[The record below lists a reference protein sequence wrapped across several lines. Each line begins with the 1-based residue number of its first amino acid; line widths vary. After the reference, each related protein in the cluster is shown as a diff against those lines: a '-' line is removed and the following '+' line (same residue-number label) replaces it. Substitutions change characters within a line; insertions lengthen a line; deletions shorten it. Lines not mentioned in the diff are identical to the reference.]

1 MRDGHHLSS
10 GNENEVSEEEE
21 EEEEEEEMM
30 MSLMRL
36 TGISRRLV
44 MHDEWLARLMVHG
57 NICQLNLFQSLR
69 GREGI
74 QDRSRVVGWEGCPY
88 YDQLAISAWI

>member
-1 MRDGHHLSS
+1 VRDGHHLSS
-10 GNENEVSEEEE
+10 GNENEVSDEEEE
-21 EEEEEEEMM
+21 EEEEEEM

-74 QDRSRVVGWEGCPY
+74 QEAESLGGRDVIIM
-88 YDQLAISAWI
+88 IS

>member
-1 MRDGHHLSS
+1 VRDGHHLSS

-21 EEEEEEEMM
+21 EEEEEEI

-44 MHDEWLARLMVHG
+44 MHA
-57 NICQLNLFQSLR
+57 
-69 GREGI
+69 
-74 QDRSRVVGWEGCPY
+74 
-88 YDQLAISAWI
+88 

>member
-1 MRDGHHLSS
+1 VRDGYHLSS

-30 MSLMRL
+30 MLMSLMRL

-44 MHDEWLARLMVHG
+44 MHDEWLA
-57 NICQLNLFQSLR
+57 
-69 GREGI
+69 
-74 QDRSRVVGWEGCPY
+74 
-88 YDQLAISAWI
+88 

>member
-1 MRDGHHLSS
+1 VRDGHHLSS

-21 EEEEEEEMM
+21 EEEEMEMMMM

-44 MHDEWLARLMVHG
+44 MHDEWLA
-57 NICQLNLFQSLR
+57 
-69 GREGI
+69 
-74 QDRSRVVGWEGCPY
+74 
-88 YDQLAISAWI
+88 